1 MSIIKR
7 KKLNNRRIFFLASLT
22 LCVMFS
28 IGLAKEIINRHQ
40 IDQQIENLEREA
52 DRLTEENREIGALL
66 DSWSSSNQLEKEARI
81 KLGLQKPGEKVV
93 IVVREEQASSSRQAV
108 EADYRKKGNSIV
120 AVTKTNFNPLNW
132 WKYFFN

>member
-28 IGLAKEIINRHQ
+28 IGLAKEIINQHQ

>member
-7 KKLNNRRIFFLASLT
+7 KKLNNRRIFFLASFA

-28 IGLAKEIINRHQ
+28 LGLAKEIINRHQ